1 MTRKLRVGIVFGGRS
16 GEHEV
21 SLAGAASVMAAID
34 RSRFDVLPIG
44 IARDGRWL
52 VGGDPL
58 RALGDE
64 AARLALGSG
73 GAEAATKRELLERAA
88 AVDTGT
94 ALARME
100 SSEGLPPGLRT
111 SLDVVLIMLHGPQG
125 EDGTVQ
131 GLLELAG
138 IPYTGAGVLASAV
151 GMDKVAMKDM
161 FRAHGL
167 PVVDYAVV
175 RRHEWE
181 RDRSSV
187 ERAVAERDRL
197 PVLRQAGQPRIER
210 RDQQGQGAPRIWPR
224 PSTWPPATTAASS
237 SSERCKGA
245 RSRSR
250 CWATTRRK
258 ASVPGEVCYAGEW
271 YDYETKYGTGQTTFK
286 VPAPLPP
293 ATTELLRDAGH
304 QGVPGRGLRGMARVD
319 FFVETERPRAR
330 ERDQHHSGLH
340 PDERLPEAL
349 GGLGHRLPG
358 ADHPPHRARSG
369 AATLTSALGP
379 VVRVTRR
386 VRVVIAGG
394 GTGGHTSAGLAVAAC
409 APRATAPTVHWIG
422 SRPASRPDAS
432 PRRGSRSTPSRPAS
446 SGATGTGRT
455 CPTLPCAPRPAPSSR
470 GGCSAGS
477 APRSSSPPAASSP
490 CRRRSPPARSASASS
505 STSKPPFPGSPTGSW
520 RASRGVSRSAFP

>member
-1 MTRKLRVGIVFGGRS
+1 MARKLRVGIVFGGRS

-88 AVDTGT
+88 AVETGA

-100 SSEGLPPGLRT
+100 SSESLPPGLRT
-111 SLDVVLIMLHGPQG
+111 SLDAVLIMLHGPQG

-161 FRAHGL
+161 FRAYGL

-187 ERAVAERDRL
+187 ERAVAGEIGF
-197 PVLRQAGQPRIER
+197 PCFVK
-210 RDQQGQGAPRIWPR
+210 
-224 PSTWPPATTAASS
+224 PANLGSSVGISKVKAAEDLAAAIDLAASHDRRILV
-237 SSERCKGA
+237 ERAVQGREVEVA
-245 RSRSR
+245 VLGND
-250 CWATTRRK
+250 TPQ

-271 YDYETKYGTGQTTFK
+271 YDYETKYGSGQTTLK

-293 ATTELLRDAGH
+293 ATIDLVRELAIKAFQAVDCA
-304 QGVPGRGLRGMARVD
+304 GMARVD
-319 FFVETERPRAR
+319 FFIEN
-330 ERDQHHSGLH
+330 
-340 PDERLPEAL
+340 
-349 GGLGHRLPG
+349 GGHVLVNEINTIPG
-358 ADHPPHRARSG
+358 F
-369 AATLTSALGP
+369 TQTSAYPRLWEASGIPYPQLITRLIELG
-379 VVRVTRR
+379 
-386 VRVVIAGG
+386 
-394 GTGGHTSAGLAVAAC
+394 LE
-409 APRATAPTVHWIG
+409 
-422 SRPASRPDAS
+422 
-432 PRRGSRSTPSRPAS
+432 
-446 SGATGTGRT
+446 
-455 CPTLPCAPRPAPSSR
+455 
-470 GGCSAGS
+470 
-477 APRSSSPPAASSP
+477 
-490 CRRRSPPARSASASS
+490 RRR
-505 STSKPPFPGSPTGSW
+505 
-520 RASRGVSRSAFP
+520 